1 MALFQRIKTPLAEM
15 GLESEISVP
24 AGPRSAGD
32 ALRQQREM
40 LGLNFGDVA
49 EELRIKPAY
58 LAALEEGRPDRL
70 PGPAYAAGFVRAYGD
85 HLGLDGAEILRRF
98 RLEAAGLDAKPDLS
112 FPMPLGERSVPSRGM
127 LLLGVI
133 LAICGYGTWY
143 YLSTG
148 EHSRLERVTEVPAT
162 LLAAKQPTT
171 PKPPALPTPLVA
183 ATSMTSSG
191 PAGSPASAL
200 PSGSKT
206 PATTQEK
213 SPGAPLAPAAV
224 AIAATPSAPPD
235 ASPSPAA
242 ASISAT
248 PPVPPDASPS
258 PAAASTSA
266 SPWAPPGAPPS
277 PAAATIAA
285 TQAAQPTPVPA
296 TEATADSE
304 PRIPVTSGDAVSG
317 SVLGAESET
326 PHAYGASGGPARVVL
341 RATADS
347 WIQVRD
353 SDQSVL
359 FTGMLKPGESYR
371 VPDRPGLSMR
381 AGNAGALDVTVDDKP
396 VPSLGPMGA
405 VRNVALDP
413 QLLAA
418 KSTLHN

>member
-183 ATSMTSSG
+183 APSMTSSG

-242 ASISAT
+242 ASTSAT
-248 PPVPPDASPS
+248 PP
-258 PAAASTSA
+258 
-266 SPWAPPGAPPS
+266 APPGAPPS

-353 SDQSVL
+353 ADQSVL

-413 QLLAA
+413 QLLTA